1 MSAAVDPNPGSGVLV
16 IPSGGGSLPT
26 AAGANE
32 VPASTG
38 AGTTYTAVTVPAL
51 LASVSNTRGR
61 ILRRGASA
69 WEALDASTADT
80 FVGGDGTD
88 VTTRTAA
95 QVRAS
100 ILGPFADAMTGSGWT
115 ALSASGGA
123 SASWASGPAR
133 LLLNCAPGS
142 AGSCG
147 AGSTTRLPSTDTYDV
162 AIRVRFDVGDG
173 SANGRILFVVGR
185 DSANCLVLTLS
196 AAGALQAGRT
206 VGGSYA
212 GYTVLYDAGI
222 NSNARTGGQLWV
234 RASRSPQGFVWLWGI
249 GAGGQLPTEWVEYW
263 ASVPLS
269 ASVGYS
275 YTVVAHGLSQGP
287 FVGISLV
294 TVSAIDVDASV
305 LDLVTGLPG
314 AFGGA

>member
-61 ILRRGASA
+61 LLRRGASA

-100 ILGPFADAMTGSGWT
+100 ILGPFADPMTGSGWST
-115 ALSASGGA
+115 LPGSGTNTSTWSGGKLTMTLGSGGAASGGV
-123 SASWASGPAR
+123 AR
-133 LLLNCAPGS
+133 ADFRSVAL
-142 AGSCG
+142 AGG
-147 AGSTTRLPSTDTYDV
+147 A
-162 AIRVRFDVGDG
+162 AIRVDVITGDG
-173 SANGRILFVVGR
+173 GTQRQVYLALGKDASNGPALALYG
-185 DSANCLVLTLS
+185 DGTLNAS
-196 AAGALQAGRT
+196 VT
-206 VGGSYA
+206 IGGSYA
-212 GYTVLYDAGI
+212 LLGTSSTA
-222 NSNARTGGQLWV
+222 
-234 RASRSPQGFVWLWGI
+234 ASRTDGTLWLALKFDGGVLAWMWGT
-249 GAGGQLPTEWVEYW
+249 GSGSAMPTTWTIFYTTTT
-263 ASVPLS
+263 ASTLS
-269 ASVGYS
+269 ACAGTFGQIGVVTDTGIAWSVD
-275 YTVVAHGLSQGP
+275 VLS
-287 FVGISLV
+287 IV
-294 TVSAIDVDASV
+294 TF
-305 LDLVTGLPG
+305 LPG
-314 AFGGA
+314 AV